1 MNRNYCIS
9 NFKNE
14 NLTDYNRVSKVSA
27 LFDSQPELLYKNPY
41 INFLREFRIRHL
53 DLNIPEL
60 YHEAANAWIQLSKKE
75 KLGFRC
81 LDIIK
86 DIKQRRAM
94 KRRFE
99 VVKKWRKPK
108 KKIFNPRRIMRR
120 KKKEII
126 PITKIRGRRQ
136 RRQTKTA
143 EKLNKEKRRVK
154 KPSKNIQRVERML
167 NRLKM
172 INNTAKTGR
181 RPRRSVRRSPR
192 LRRLRR
198 QIKRRK

>member
-9 NFKNE
+9 NLKNE

-81 LDIIK
+81 LDVSSIFYNNKLANVNIYP
-86 DIKQRRAM
+86 DY
-94 KRRFE
+94 KRYKTTKSNE
-99 VVKKWRKPK
+99 
-108 KKIFNPRRIMRR
+108 
-120 KKKEII
+120 
-126 PITKIRGRRQ
+126 TKIR
-136 RRQTKTA
+136 
-143 EKLNKEKRRVK
+143 
-154 KPSKNIQRVERML
+154 S
-167 NRLKM
+167 
-172 INNTAKTGR
+172 
-181 RPRRSVRRSPR
+181 S
-192 LRRLRR
+192 
-198 QIKRRK
+198 